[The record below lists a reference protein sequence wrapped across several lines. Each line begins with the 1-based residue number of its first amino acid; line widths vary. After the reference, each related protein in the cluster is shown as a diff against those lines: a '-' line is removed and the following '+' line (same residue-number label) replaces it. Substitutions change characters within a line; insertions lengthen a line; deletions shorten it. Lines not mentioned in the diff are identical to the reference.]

1 MSLQNA
7 LHTMKMEGDSM
18 EEFLDNVKDITT
30 MLNKIGEEVKDKTL
44 VNIVLHAH
52 PASYESFK

>member
-1 MSLQNA
+1 
-7 LHTMKMEGDSM
+7 M

-44 VNIVLHAH
+44 VNIVLHTH
-52 PASYESFK
+52 PASYEMFK

>member
-1 MSLQNA
+1 
-7 LHTMKMEGDSM
+7 MKMEGDSM

-30 MLNKIGEEVKDKTL
+30 MLNKIGEEVKDKSL